1 MYPPINI
8 PKDAKEVMEEINS
21 KKNKP
26 VVDETPSL
34 ERAEMISE
42 DPDQLAKIDFT
53 KNRISKLKSQ
63 LDSEYEILKNSLQ
76 RDISEVNDILNTK
89 GLQPFIRLN
98 SADIT
103 AILKAFYSQEQEY
116 IEIQLTPAN
125 TLYTYK
131 NINNTDNSNQNS

>member
-1 MYPPINI
+1 MHPPHELL
-8 PKDAKEVMEEINS
+8 KDVKEEINS
-21 KKNKP
+21 KKIKP
-26 VVDETPSL
+26 VVNEDMDI
-34 ERAEMISE
+34 ERAEMPSE
-42 DPDQLAKIDFT
+42 DIDQLNKIDFT
-53 KNRISKLKSQ
+53 KNRISELKSQ

-98 SADIT
+98 SNDIS
-103 AILKAFYSQEQEY
+103 AILKAFYSKEQEY

-131 NINNTDNSNQNS
+131 NIENIG